1 MGALDSSLSEGA
13 QRLIDALEE
22 SSEPLHVSIW
32 GGANTLAQ
40 ALQQIHRVSTPDH
53 AALLRSRLRVYAI
66 SDQDTTGTWIQALWP
81 DIFYVSSVHGFLQFG
96 AATWRGMNTDDNGF
110 ANTTKVRDDWV
121 TPNIRVGALGAV
133 YPEIEFGLEGDTPS
147 FLWLIPNGL
156 SDPER
161 PDLGGWGG
169 RYTQVVGLDGFNM
182 YGSVSEAVSLSD
194 GLQYASMQAT
204 IWRWRDAMQD
214 DFAAR
219 MQWTLNRSISEVS
232 HPPMVVVNGFAGPR
246 PLEFQLGA
254 NQSLILDAGET
265 CDADHP
271 GDLSQLEFEW
281 FGYPLPAGFN
291 PQEALSIRPL
301 APPLGMEG
309 ILAVNEA
316 GFANVTLGTKVE
328 VSLTTDNGPL
338 VDGQEWTLILQVR
351 TTTGPYPIR
360 RYKRVTIKTVL

>member
-1 MGALDSSLSEGA
+1 M
-13 QRLIDALEE
+13 
-22 SSEPLHVSIW
+22 SIW

-40 ALQQIHRVSTPDH
+40 ALQQIHTVSTPDH

-66 SDQDTTGTWIQALWP
+66 SDQDATGTWIQASWP

-110 ANTTKVRDDWV
+110 ANTTKVTDDWV

-133 YPEIEFGLEGDTPS
+133 YPKIEFGLEGDTPS

-169 RYTQVVGLDGFNM
+169 RYTQVVPLDGLNM
-182 YGSVSEAVSLSD
+182 YGSVSEAVSLTD
-194 GLQYASMQAT
+194 GTQYESMQAT
-204 IWRWRDAMQD
+204 IWRWRDAIQD

-232 HPPMVVVNGFAGPR
+232 HPPKVRINGSAGPSS
-246 PLEFQLGA
+246 LQYQLRA
-254 NQSLILDAGET
+254 NESLILDAGNT

-271 GDLSQLEFEW
+271 EDASQLEFEW
-281 FGYPLPAGFN
+281 FAYPFPAGFIR
-291 PQEALSIRPL
+291 QSALSIRPL
-301 APPLGMEG
+301 APPPGTDG

-316 GFANVTLGTKVE
+316 GFSNVTLGTKVE
-328 VSLTTDNGPL
+328 VSLTTDLGPL
-338 VDGQEWTLILQVR
+338 VYAQEWTLILQVC

-360 RYKRVTIKTVL
+360 RYKRVTIKAVM